1 MEEININIKRPI
13 ASIVSEDAVDFVWVP
28 EPLED
33 VRNREFKR
41 QVNKAIKEKLPVLIQ
56 EKIDELQPNLHKE
69 KQREYERGFSEG
81 ESAGKQSEQ
90 EMLQEL
96 KDNISNTIKETIDFR
111 KKILKEAETTIVS
124 LALNFAKNIVGEE
137 IQTNRE
143 IIQNQVK
150 KSLEY
155 IIGEGKLI
163 FHVHPDDV
171 GQFED
176 KEKYIP
182 EEYLG
187 DIEIIKDDTITRG
200 GCILETNAGTIDS
213 TIESKVSEL
222 EKSIQNGLEHDLN
235 E

>member
-1 MEEININIKRPI
+1 MEEIKINLKKPV

-33 VRNREFKR
+33 VRERDFKR
-41 QVNKAIKEKLPVLIQ
+41 QVKKAIKEKLPVLVRQ
-56 EKIDELQPNLHKE
+56 KIDELQPNLHKE
-69 KQREYERGFSEG
+69 KQREYERGYSEG
-81 ESAGKQSEQ
+81 ENAGKQSEQ
-90 EMLQEL
+90 EMLKEL
-96 KDNISNTIKETIDFR
+96 KDNISNTIKEIIDYR
-111 KKILKEAETTIVS
+111 KQLLKEAETTIVS
-124 LALNFAKNIVGEE
+124 LALNFAKNIIGEE

-171 GQFED
+171 SQFDD
-176 KEKYIP
+176 KEQYIP

-187 DIEIIKDDTITRG
+187 NIEIITDKSITRG
-200 GCILETNAGTIDS
+200 GCILETNSGTIDS
-213 TIESKVSEL
+213 TIESKVAEL
-222 EKSIQNGLEHDLN
+222 GKSIQNGLEHDLN

>member
-1 MEEININIKRPI
+1 MEKIRVNVKNPV

-33 VRNREFKR
+33 VRKRDFKQ
-41 QVNKAIKEKLPVLIQ
+41 QVNKAIKERLPFLVQ
-56 EKIDELQPNLHKE
+56 KKIDELQPNLHKE
-69 KQREYERGFSEG
+69 KEQEYQRGYAEG
-81 ESAGKQSEQ
+81 ENAGKQSEQ
-90 EMLQEL
+90 DMLKEL
-96 KDNISNTIKETIDFR
+96 KDKISNTIKEIIDYR
-111 KKILKEAETTIVS
+111 KQILKEAETTIVS
-124 LALNFAKNIVGEE
+124 LALNFAKNIIGEE

-163 FHVHPDDV
+163 FHIHPDDAN
-171 GQFED
+171 QFED
-176 KEKYIP
+176 KEQYIP

-187 DIEIIKDDTITRG
+187 DIEIVTDENITRG
-200 GCILETNAGTIDS
+200 GCLLETNSGTIDS
-213 TIESKVSEL
+213 TIETKIAEL
-222 EKSIQNGLEHDLN
+222 SKSIQNGLEHDLS